1 MNAFVQVRKQ
11 TRQIERK
18 RKEKE
23 KLSMKGKKALCEL
36 LGSYFF
42 ILTISMSTSTDM
54 SNFAP
59 LAIGFMLMA
68 MVFTFGYISG
78 GHFNPAV
85 TLGVLLIHQ
94 LKKRRAFF
102 YVMCQLIGG
111 LAAGMTGWVLLDE
124 PGNLTPPKPTSDK
137 GMPVFRAFL
146 AEAIY
151 TCCLV
156 SVVLHVACSRQR
168 DNHHYGLAIG
178 MTVLASAYSVGKV
191 SGGSFNPSVATALH
205 IQKCVSDHCGDI
217 KFLPL
222 YWLGPI
228 VGAVIAAFLF
238 QVVHH
243 SFEVEESNVYNRED
257 ATGKAISGL
266 HFRLENS
273 EQKLVDGD
281 GPYSAQQ
288 EPS

>member
-1 MNAFVQVRKQ
+1 
-11 TRQIERK
+11 
-18 RKEKE
+18 
-23 KLSMKGKKALCEL
+23 MKGKKAICEL

-42 ILTISMSTSTDM
+42 ILTISMAASTDA

-85 TLGVLLIHQ
+85 TIGVVLIHQ

-102 YVMCQLIGG
+102 YILCQLIGG
-111 LAAGMTGWVLLDE
+111 LLAGLTGWVLLE
-124 PGNLTPPKPTSDK
+124 KPENLHPPRPTADS
-137 GMPVFRAFL
+137 GMPVFRAFF

-178 MTVLASAYSVGKV
+178 MTVLASAYSVGKI
-191 SGGSFNPSVATALH
+191 SGGSFNPAVATSLH
-205 IQKCVSDHCGDI
+205 IQKCVSDRCGDI

-222 YWLGPI
+222 YWLGPLI
-228 VGAVIAAFLF
+228 GAGVASFLF
-238 QVVHH
+238 EVVHKTLQ
-243 SFEVEESNVYNRED
+243 VEDSSIYHRED
-257 ATGKAISGL
+257 ASGKALSG
-266 HFRLENS
+266 FFQPAES
-273 EQKLVDGD
+273 ERNLVEAVNHGD
-281 GPYSAQQ
+281 GVA
-288 EPS
+288 